1 MAEISKDL
9 VEKYAPAVMFYEFHT
24 AQLFMSSHDLLMERC
39 KKLSEELGNMG
50 VNFKEYV
57 RKVTPNNQL
66 KRQGKPMRR
75 KGS

>member
-9 VEKYAPAVMFYEFHT
+9 VERYAPSYFGAV
-24 AQLFMSSHDLLMERC
+24 S
-39 KKLSEELGNMG
+39 LSTFLSNMG
-50 VNFKEYV
+50 TDRKRRLSLVSSLEVVEANYKKWV